1 MKVGGELLHVVVLL
15 HLQLLLDLHHVNG
28 LRHYVVIIRLV
39 PARDQGRLPSP
50 ASSSHSA
57 LENFSLSSPSLGRS
71 DEELAQHPALLVF
84 VVSDSVVQL
93 MAHSDLDGMD
103 KTLINSLS
111 PHSLHHL
118 TTDTERKTLQDPR
131 WEYSRSS
138 FSSSR
143 LMMMLMSGPPQNL
156 LHSHCWKE
164 MLPFS
169 FSRPSSTS
177 EAKKKKKLWRKTRE
191 LLLIL
196 KNE

>member
-39 PARDQGRLPSP
+39 PARDRGRLPSP

-57 LENFSLSSPSLGRS
+57 LDNFSLSSPSLGRS
-71 DEELAQHPALLVF
+71 DEQLAQHPALLVF
-84 VVSDSVVQL
+84 VVSDGVVQL
-93 MAHSDLDGMD
+93 MAHSDLEGRD
-103 KTLINSLS
+103 KTLIRSLS
-111 PHSLHHL
+111 PHSLQHL

-131 WEYSRSS
+131 WEYWRSS

-143 LMMMLMSGPPQNL
+143 LMMMMLMSGPPQNL
-156 LHSHCWKE
+156 LRSHCWKE
-164 MLPFS
+164 MLLFS

-177 EAKKKKKLWRKTRE
+177 GAKKKSYGEKLE
-191 LLLIL
+191 
-196 KNE
+196 NH